1 MLLTPE
7 TMRLLLAI
15 SLVGMALLAIL
26 YLRRR
31 SLSPAEYLAWGLL
44 IVLLPFLGPFLVVL
58 LRPGIPHQAPQP
70 GKNKPHSNP
79 IP

>member
-1 MLLTPE
+1 MLISPE

-15 SLVGMALLAIL
+15 SLIGMALLAIL
-26 YLRRR
+26 YLSRRN
-31 SLSPAEYLAWGLL
+31 LSPAEYLAWGLL

-58 LRPGIPHQAPQP
+58 LRPGVPRKAAQS
-70 GKNKPHSNP
+70 GRDKPHSNP